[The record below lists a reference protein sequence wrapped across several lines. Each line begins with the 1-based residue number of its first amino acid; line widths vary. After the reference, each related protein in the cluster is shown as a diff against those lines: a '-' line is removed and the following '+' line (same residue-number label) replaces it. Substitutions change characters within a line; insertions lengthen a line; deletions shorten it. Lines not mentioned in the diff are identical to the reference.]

1 MRIRRCSSTWS
12 VAASPAARA
21 RSSTGTRARKRHGD
35 GRRRRPSAALCRE
48 YKAAFIINDSLEL
61 AREVGAD
68 GVHLGKADLPCAEAR
83 RRAGP
88 DLLIGVS
95 CYDSLQ
101 RARQAVRDGAS
112 YVAFGSAFASPT
124 KPAAVRADLPLFRQ
138 AVNELQIP
146 VVAIGGITPTN
157 ASDLVAAGCHA
168 LAVISGL
175 FNVPDITATAASVQ
189 RPVWIRPG
197 SGSARIVVPT
207 QPHEEPPSDESQ

>member
-1 MRIRRCSSTWS
+1 MNLVLPRGLYAITPEQIADMELLLDMVRRCL
-12 VAASPAARA
+12 AGGAR
-21 RSSTGTRARKRHGD
+21 TIQYRHKGPEET
-35 GRRRRPSAALCRE
+35 RRRAEAQAIGALCRE
-48 YKAAFIINDSLEL
+48 YKAAFVINDSLEL
-61 AREVGAD
+61 AQEVGAD
-68 GVHLGKADLPCAEAR
+68 GVHLGKVDLTCAEAR

-124 KPAAVRADLPLFRQ
+124 KPTAVRAELPLFRE
-138 AVNELQIP
+138 AATELQIP

-157 ASDLVAAGCHA
+157 APDLVAAGCHA

-175 FNVPDITATAASVQ
+175 FNVPDITATAAAFSALF
-189 RPVWIRPG
+189 G
-197 SGSARIVVPT
+197 SDTTADRL
-207 QPHEEPPSDESQ
+207 E

>member
-1 MRIRRCSSTWS
+1 VSLVLPRGLYAITPEQIADTALLLDMVGRCLAGGARTIQYRHKGPEETRRSTE
-12 VAASPAARA
+12 AQAI
-21 RSSTGTRARKRHGD
+21 G
-35 GRRRRPSAALCRE
+35 ALCRE

-175 FNVPDITATAASVQ
+175 FNVPDITATAATFSALF
-189 RPVWIRPG
+189 G
-197 SGSARIVVPT
+197 SDPAEDRL
-207 QPHEEPPSDESQ
+207 E